1 MSVLGLEDG
10 SGKVPLGL
18 PTTQMISE
26 RSTC

>member
-10 SGKVPLGL
+10 SEKIPLGL

-26 RSTC
+26 HSTC